1 MIGLPDY
8 QKIEL
13 RKLVHANFSFIFT
26 CLENELSTSKSLA
39 WKHHIK
45 ILHHDHREIYL
56 QSKIHRWASFL

>member
-13 RKLVHANFSFIFT
+13 QKLVHANFSFIFT

-39 WKHHIK
+39 HGNIT
-45 ILHHDHREIYL
+45 
-56 QSKIHRWASFL
+56 